1 MKLRYKKL
9 LLTVLMLGI
18 SALVAL
24 NSSPTQADTLSD
36 MQKAQNQNFNNS
48 ITAGWN
54 TSAPAKTKLDKQ
66 INQTLE
72 QEKKRKNNKKDQQTK
87 NPTNTAKA
95 NEDAI
100 YYEDAQAA
108 VKAVNDGTAT
118 EEQKQ
123 QVETL
128 KENGQAATS
137 ENGDVNLNRAV
148 PKDAWNAYAQLIM
161 GNKNSKQK
169 RKLFLGKGDVSVT
182 IPYATM
188 ENEINKMTGSDG
200 GTMIASTLATFSHY
214 NYIETVSGN
223 KYASQASGLLSSF
236 GRTFGGIIAY
246 LSSAFSD
253 IVSGLAKLLG
263 QFLVEF
269 NLYHIIW
276 ETTEGI
282 TSTNPII
289 TGVAKFFNAIGF
301 NKKQLTTLFS
311 FTFILITAIFGFAIM
326 RNISN
331 GGLNGRSIFDP
342 TKTWFMRIIPVFIL
356 LPLFSLASGELI
368 QTYTANTITSPSSG
382 IATQYLVNARYWAAS
397 SNLSPAAGS
406 FSGAPS
412 GNQNSAYIDD
422 TYAPY
427 TEKAKGVINNINT
440 TGYRWKYNKANPTGE
455 EISRDLLSS
464 WISNEN
470 FNVNTYAGDVL
481 LSSIDE
487 NSFKK
492 PIAVIPNG
500 EEPKIVKSDE
510 TGEGDDGDEDKNKA
524 GVVQGAGFSDLR
536 DYIWSVAPAPNEEQ
550 SDPESYESDSRVG
563 IKWSFSTQST
573 ALLLQSSFTDDQ
585 AVFYAY
591 NISPTGAQATKKNL
605 STVNT
610 EWKNVALTG
619 EKGLGQFSSW
629 LGMTSGYLSLLII
642 NISIVAA
649 LFHIGVFGTI
659 GNFIKAIIGTVG
671 RGSAADAVG
680 TFLYFI
686 SMMVI
691 GILSSSL
698 GKFLYSTIISI
709 ATGINTYIFKS
720 DVMAGFTE
728 SILLLVISYFIAL
741 HGVKGSLLS
750 PDFSNTNITKLFKSI
765 LIAAENY
772 HKELIRILPHGFGD
786 NFNRKTKENVGN
798 NRVSGYYS
806 DVSGAVINPN
816 ISQMDNTAKYGY
828 YNADDESTNDKNET
842 PSSSILSRKSSAH
855 DWNDSNV
862 MDGDDAKP
870 DARNALRNKRAIQD
884 SDNITKQLSDTPIR
898 DKVKRVGQIA
908 KGGTQLAKA
917 GGALLT
923 GAGTAY
929 AVKNGV
935 DGYRNI
941 RGNKGDKSTS
951 KRGQTS
957 AQSGDRKSIDRD
969 RKETPLKP
977 QLTRKQTAKDVVG
990 KKSPSKTS
998 NQKTSQKTLPSQLQS
1013 QKTPSSRPLN
1023 AQHPPINTKGVDKLR
1038 DRNKKR

>member
-1 MKLRYKKL
+1 M
-9 LLTVLMLGI
+9 
-18 SALVAL
+18 
-24 NSSPTQADTLSD
+24 
-36 MQKAQNQNFNNS
+36 
-48 ITAGWN
+48 TAGWN
-54 TSAPAKTKLDKQ
+54 ISSPAKTKLDRQ

-72 QEKKRKNNKKDQQTK
+72 QEKKRKKNKKNQKSK
-87 NPTNTAKA
+87 NPTNKAKA
-95 NEDAI
+95 NEGAT

-118 EEQKQ
+118 DEQKQ
-123 QVETL
+123 QVESL
-128 KENGQAATS
+128 KEKGQAETS
-137 ENGDVNLNRAV
+137 ENGKVKLNRAV

-169 RKLFLGKGDVSVT
+169 QKLFLGKGDVSVT

-188 ENEINKMTGSDG
+188 ENEINKMTNGDG
-200 GTMIASTLATFSHY
+200 GTMIASILATFSHY

-223 KYASQASGLLSSF
+223 KYASQASGLLSSL

-276 ETTEGI
+276 DTTEGI

-397 SNLSPAAGS
+397 SNLSPAAGQ

-412 GNQNSAYIDD
+412 GNQNAAYIDD
-422 TYAPY
+422 SYAPY

-440 TGYRWKYNKANPTGE
+440 TGYRWKYNKANPSGE

-510 TGEGDDGDEDKNKA
+510 TGEGDEGDEDENKA

-536 DYIWSVAPAPNEEQ
+536 DYIWSVAPAPNDEQ
-550 SDPESYESDSRVG
+550 SDPENYESDSRVG

-629 LGMTSGYLSLLII
+629 LGMTSGYLALLMI
-642 NISIVAA
+642 NLSIVAA
-649 LFHIGVFGTI
+649 LFYVGIFGTI

-698 GKFLYSTIISI
+698 GKFLYDTIISV
-709 ATGINTYIFKS
+709 ASGINTYIFKS

-750 PDFSNTNITKLFKSI
+750 PDFSNTNITRLFKSI
-765 LIAAENY
+765 LAAAENY
-772 HKELIRILPHGFGD
+772 HKELTRMLPHGFGD
-786 NFNRKTKENVGN
+786 KINRKPKEKQEN

-806 DVSGAVINPN
+806 DASGAVINPN
-816 ISQMDNTAKYGY
+816 ISQMDNSVKYGH
-828 YNADDESTNDKNET
+828 YNDDNEISNDINET
-842 PSSSILSRKSSAH
+842 PSSRAVLSGKSSAH
-855 DWNDSNV
+855 DWNESNV
-862 MDGDDAKP
+862 MNNDNAKP
-870 DARNALRNKRAIQD
+870 AARNTLRNKEAAQNGNKD
-884 SDNITKQLSDTPIR
+884 GNQGGNDETKQVLGTTGR
-898 DKVKRVGQIA
+898 DKVKRSGQIV

-917 GGALLT
+917 GGSLLT

-941 RGNKGDKSTS
+941 KGNKGNKSTS
-951 KRGQTS
+951 KRDQTS
-957 AQSGDRKSIDRD
+957 VQNSDRKSVNSD
-969 RKETPLKP
+969 RKETPLNP
-977 QLTRKQTAKDVVG
+977 QLTRKQTAKDVIRHNKASNKVPN
-990 KKSPSKTS
+990 KSPNKASSKE
-998 NQKTSQKTLPSQLQS
+998 TLPNQLQS
-1013 QKTPSSRPLN
+1013 QNRPSSKPLN
-1023 AQHPPINTKGVDKLR
+1023 VQRPPIDNKIVDKLR
-1038 DRNKKR
+1038 NKKQ